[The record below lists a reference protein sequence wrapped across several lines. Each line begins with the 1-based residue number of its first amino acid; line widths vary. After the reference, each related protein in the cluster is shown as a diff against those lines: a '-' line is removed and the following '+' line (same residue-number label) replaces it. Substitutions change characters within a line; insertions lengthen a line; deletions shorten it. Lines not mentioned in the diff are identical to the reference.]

1 MNIRIG
7 NSPYSWDAI
16 EDNSGL
22 QNFGYQ
28 GVLDEMKASGYEG
41 TDLGDWGFLPI
52 EPLKLQDELQAR
64 KLELI
69 SACVIIK
76 FADHKAWDTGLSTTL
91 QTASLLSAVS
101 GNQAV
106 VVLANEY
113 GTNPVRTRN
122 AGRIKPEMGLLPIQW
137 KTFIAG
143 VEYISKRV
151 FEETGLHSVFHHHC
165 ACSVETPGEIGMFLD
180 YADPEW
186 VNLCLDTGH
195 FQFAGGDP
203 VRIFKNFSDRVKLV
217 HFKDCSPSVA
227 ELSRSQG
234 WDYHQSVR
242 NGIFCELGQGNVDF
256 RAVKNCLLEIG
267 YDGWI
272 VVEQDILPGIGTPF
286 EVALRNREYLH
297 SINL

>member
-7 NSPYSWDAI
+7 YSPYSWDAI

-22 QNFGYQ
+22 QNSGYQ
-28 GVLDEMKASGYEG
+28 VALDQMKASGYEG
-41 TDLGDWGFLPI
+41 TDLGDWGFLPT
-52 EPLKLQDELQAR
+52 EPSKLQDELQAR

-69 SACVIIK
+69 SACVTIK

-91 QTASLLSAVS
+91 QSASLLSAVS
-101 GNQAV
+101 GNQAL
-106 VVLANEY
+106 VVLVDEY

-137 KTFIAG
+137 KTFTAG
-143 VEYISKRV
+143 VQYISKRV
-151 FEETGLHSVFHHHC
+151 FEETGLHSVFQHHC
-165 ACSVETPGEIGMFLD
+165 ASPVETPGEIGMFLD

-203 VRIFKNFSDRVKLV
+203 KRIFNNFSDRVKLV

-256 RAVKNCLLEIG
+256 RAVMNCLLEIG
-267 YDGWI
+267 YAGWI
-272 VVEQDILPGIGTPF
+272 VVEQNILPGMDTPF